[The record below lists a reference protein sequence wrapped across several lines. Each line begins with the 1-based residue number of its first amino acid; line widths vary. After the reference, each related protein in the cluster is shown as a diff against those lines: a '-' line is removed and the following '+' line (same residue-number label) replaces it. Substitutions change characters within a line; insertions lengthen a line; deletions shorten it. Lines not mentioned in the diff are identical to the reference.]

1 MSIIDKISLLWPLVI
16 KPGIVITAVF
26 AVVVF
31 VSVRIWHGRIRVLV
45 WFAVFFVL
53 ILSSAIGSVRVY
65 NFLNPEITDAN
76 SENYSRYF
84 SDMQDKHIRA
94 AEKYGIPLPIS
105 GKLEV
110 ATKAKEYRLKRVRS
124 NYYFHIAPLTHSV
137 PYLTENALVIL
148 TEIGDNFKDSLDS
161 KGIAQH
167 KIFVTSLLRT
177 DEDVEKLM
185 QKNINAVKNSAHRYA
200 TTFDISYTTFIPVGF
215 TIRTNTADL
224 KKVLVDVLRDMCDQK
239 KCYVRYEQ
247 KQKCFHITARQ

>member
-16 KPGIVITAVF
+16 KPGLVITAVITVMVF
-26 AVVVF
+26 LSIRIWQRRTRVF
-31 VSVRIWHGRIRVLV
+31 VRI
-45 WFAVFFVL
+45 AVSTVL
-53 ILSSAIGSVRVY
+53 ILSSAIGAVRIY
-65 NFLNPEITDAN
+65 NFLNPDIIDVN

-105 GKLEV
+105 GKSDV

-137 PYLTENALVIL
+137 PYLTENAFVIL
-148 TEIGDNFKDSLDS
+148 TEIGNNFKDSLDS

-185 QKNINAVKNSAHRYA
+185 RENINTVKNSAHRYA
-200 TTFDISYTTFIPVGF
+200 TTFDISYTTYIPVGF
-215 TIRTNTADL
+215 TVQTNSADL
-224 KKVLVDVLRDMCDQK
+224 KKVLAEVLSDMRTQK

-247 KQKCFHITARQ
+247 KQRCFHITARH